1 MTIEDAIRN
10 RIESLIS
17 EASPLQATGESG
29 KASSG
34 QQTAEARGW
43 IAATFNVL
51 ELVCPS
57 PDHAYCR
64 EAKRIVT
71 DKDLQGAYIP
81 SAVRALGALLQRLHQ
96 DIEDGLLASVANH
109 ARAEVFDDFLDHGEQ
124 YLNANRK
131 DEAGVIAGIV
141 FEDTVRRI
149 CRSHRISE
157 RGVKLDHL
165 ISELAK
171 KELLSGVKAK
181 RARAAADL
189 RTSAS
194 HAQWDEFET
203 DDVRPAIQLTRELI
217 SKHLDA

>member
-96 DIEDGLLASVANH
+96 DIEDGLLASV
-109 ARAEVFDDFLDHGEQ
+109 
-124 YLNANRK
+124 
-131 DEAGVIAGIV
+131 
-141 FEDTVRRI
+141 
-149 CRSHRISE
+149 
-157 RGVKLDHL
+157 
-165 ISELAK
+165 
-171 KELLSGVKAK
+171 
-181 RARAAADL
+181 
-189 RTSAS
+189 
-194 HAQWDEFET
+194 
-203 DDVRPAIQLTRELI
+203 
-217 SKHLDA
+217 